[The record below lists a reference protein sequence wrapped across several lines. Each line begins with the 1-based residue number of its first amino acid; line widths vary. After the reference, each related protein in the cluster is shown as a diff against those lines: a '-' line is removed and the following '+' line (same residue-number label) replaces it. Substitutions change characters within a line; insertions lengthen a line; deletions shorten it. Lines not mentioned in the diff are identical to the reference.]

1 MEKIIV
7 VVILVLIFARLVWE
21 SALSL
26 LNIAEVKRR
35 GQNPPQRIL
44 EVMDD
49 KTYAKSVEYTLAK
62 ERLGLFGG
70 FYETLIL
77 LAILFSGFLPWIYS
91 FFWSG
96 TGLSV
101 LWESL
106 YLISTIIIISLPGL
120 PLEYYRQFG
129 LEERFGFNKATVKL
143 WITDKCKGLIISLVI
158 GVPLISLIIFLIHQL
173 GNYWWI
179 WAFVTL
185 FLFQLVMIV
194 LYPMLILPWFN
205 KLTPLP
211 DDDLRQR
218 LMNLAERT
226 GFKARTI
233 QVMDGSRRSGH
244 SNAFFT
250 GFGRFRRIVLF
261 DTLVQQLSP
270 EELEAVLAHEIGH
283 YKKGHVPKMLALS
296 AIMSLAGLWIL
307 AWLLNSPWFIQAF
320 GFDFEQSGPGPALL
334 LFGLLSGL
342 FTFWL
347 SPLLGLLSRKHEY
360 ESDRFAIEYTGS
372 EPMISALRKL
382 SEKNLSNLTPHPLYS
397 GFYYSHPTFFERE
410 KALK

>member
-35 GQNPPQRIL
+35 GQNPPQHIL

-49 KTYAKSVEYTLAK
+49 RTYAKSVEYTLAK
-62 ERLGLFGG
+62 DRLGLFGG

-270 EELEAVLAHEIGH
+270 GELEAVLAHEIGH

-397 GFYYSHPTFFERE
+397 GFYYSHPTLFERE

>member
-185 FLFQLVMIV
+185 FLFQLVMMV